1 MIHKVRLVLPND
13 VIPIDLA
20 EPPYHQ
26 TVKRIIAIL
35 PITVTIHAWG
45 EELYTD
51 KIPVDVKPE
60 NAKSLVDLMDV
71 AFWPPGNALCFF
83 FGPTPIGKKG
93 EIKPYSPVNVIGKM
107 TGKVLFP
114 KDVDCSHVTIDIIS

>member
-13 VIPIDLA
+13 VIPIDLDDIVA
-20 EPPYHQ
+20 PL
-26 TVKRIIAIL
+26 TVKRILAIL

-60 NAKSLVDLMDV
+60 NAKSLVDVMDV

-93 EIKPYSPVNVIGKM
+93 EIKPYSLVNVIGKM

-114 KDVDCSHVTIDIIS
+114 KDVGCSQVTIEIIS